1 MKVVLTRTAEACLW
15 TIWNHDR
22 LYSEALAEAFQRDI
36 DRFIRD
42 AIAANPEIGHLWHA
56 IPGGHF
62 QRMHGDD
69 VNPHSYEHNLVNPT
83 VVEEMERIPEGDGV
97 SLVINGESLGY
108 ALSPRLEKT
117 FLEDMIV
124 HHQGAVDMSR
134 ELLKGTT
141 RPELVQ
147 FANDIITLQSKEI
160 EMQKQWL
167 SEWY

>member
-1 MKVVLTRTAEACLW
+1 MTFILGGL
-15 TIWNHDR
+15 
-22 LYSEALAEAFQRDI
+22 LLASLA
-36 DRFIRD
+36 
-42 AIAANPEIGHLWHA
+42 WHA
-56 IPGGHF
+56 PFLRLFGAGPMNDYQRGSIVQSGG
-62 QRMHGDD
+62 MHMMQDG
-69 VNPHSYEHNLVNPT
+69 SMMHNMP
-83 VVEEMERIPEGDGV
+83 
-97 SLVINGESLGY
+97 NGMQDTMMDMTARLKGKTGAE
-108 ALSPRLEKT
+108 LEKT

-147 FANDIITLQSKEI
+147 FASDIITLQSKEI